1 MAHRLWGW
9 QARKKVSK
17 ALSEKEKKILETL
30 GNTISKMSEGEKDY
44 LLGFA
49 EGMAAMKE
57 KKTEKEEKAG

>member
-1 MAHRLWGW
+1 M
-9 QARKKVSK
+9 SK

-57 KKTEKEEKAG
+57 KKTEKKEKAG